1 MSLGLAAILVSAVIG
16 LCCALPWIFPAI
28 RAYSRPLLL
37 VGTVVLLCFLV
48 FDLIPEMVELGGKAS
63 LLLVV
68 ASSGLFTL
76 LHGLADRGHKHHGSH
91 HGALHESHPDESPS
105 HGVFFLLGSM
115 ALHCFAGGMLLV
127 SSYEISERMAFA
139 VFLSL
144 VGHKAFEAVSVSSVL
159 FQRVASPFHL
169 FRCSALYV
177 LSFPIGVALTEW
189 ARRLYSS
196 SLSPEHL
203 KQVAL
208 VLTSIAVGSL
218 FGCLIQDFLLPTIR
232 EMRKPA
238 CSEEH
243 SHSH

>member
-1 MSLGLAAILVSAVIG
+1 MSLGLAAILVSLVIG
-16 LCCALPWIFPAI
+16 FCCALPWLFPSV
-28 RAYSRPLLL
+28 RAYSKPLLL
-37 VGTVVLLCFLV
+37 IGTSVLLGFVV
-48 FDLIPEMVELGGKAS
+48 FDLIPEMVEMGGKSS
-63 LLLVV
+63 LFLVV
-68 ASSGLFTL
+68 ISSGLFTW
-76 LHGLADRGHKHHGSH
+76 LHGIVDRGHKHHGSH
-91 HGALHESHPDESPS
+91 HGHLHDSHPAESPK
-105 HGVFFLLGSM
+105 HGVVFLLGSM

-127 SSYEISERMAFA
+127 GSYEISERMAFA

-159 FQRVASPFHL
+159 FQRVDSPAHL

-189 ARRLYSS
+189 ARRIYAG

-203 KQVAL
+203 KQAAL

-218 FGCLIQDFLLPTIR
+218 CGCLIQDFLLPTLR
-232 EMRKPA
+232 EMRKPVR
-238 CSEEH
+238 SKRH